1 MKKTLQLHRTTLRIL
16 TAPALAQVVGGAE
29 HTQNAGMQSIKVDT
43 KIEPC
48 QQN

>member
-1 MKKTLQLHRTTLRIL
+1 MKKTLQLHRSTIRTL

-29 HTQNAGMQSIKVDT
+29 NTQDAGMQSIKVDT

-48 QQN
+48 QRH